1 MFSNSSFFFVFIVSF
16 LIHSFNE
23 LYYVIWH
30 EHFLGKIG
38 CKITAS
44 AYTWYFSG
52 TTLLMVFSSWE
63 RYYHAMLLR
72 EPMKKWKMKIVVVLV
87 YAYIIA
93 LTVLTLIGTE
103 FTEPNICM
111 YEIYFFGYFTR
122 LTKLFHLI
130 TGFAIPALVLGI
142 VFFKIHKFLKAD
154 AEKYKTASQQ
164 VSPRKRVDAT
174 KGAQR

>member
-1 MFSNSSFFFVFIVSF
+1 
-16 LIHSFNE
+16 
-23 LYYVIWH
+23 
-30 EHFLGKIG
+30 
-38 CKITAS
+38 
-44 AYTWYFSG
+44 
-52 TTLLMVFSSWE
+52 
-63 RYYHAMLLR
+63 
-72 EPMKKWKMKIVVVLV
+72 MKKWKMKIVVVLV